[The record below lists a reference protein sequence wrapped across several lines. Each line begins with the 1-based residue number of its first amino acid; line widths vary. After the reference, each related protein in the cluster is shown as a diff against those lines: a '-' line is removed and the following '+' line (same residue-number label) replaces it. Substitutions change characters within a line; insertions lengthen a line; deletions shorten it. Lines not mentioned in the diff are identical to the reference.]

1 MLHEAMIKQLKITI
15 NNSDCG
21 MYSSNFPKILLLN
34 LCAFDTLF
42 CLIVVP
48 HHAVGYFY
56 NGLPFTP
63 VHCKILGFVT
73 LFLMY
78 GERMALAIIAL
89 NATNF
94 LKNNPFFPNSRYNPS
109 QTIRNCLDIVL

>member
-1 MLHEAMIKQLKITI
+1 
-15 NNSDCG
+15 

-56 NGLPFTP
+56 NGLPFNPT
-63 VHCKILGFVT
+63 HCKFLGFVT
-73 LFLMY
+73 LFIMY

-94 LKNNPFFPNSRYNPS
+94 LKNIPDQFFPNLRYNLKVKVAS
-109 QTIRNCLDIVL
+109 QFIVFFLG